1 MMSEL
6 FKITDAHT
14 DWHKRFHYEISKK
27 VSLYVD
33 TTDVSNAVKTK
44 VLKPEVVLPV
54 VGHLTFDP
62 TQGQSVG
69 AFMGRNVY
77 LFRNNQDS
85 KYHYGNVV
93 QDSTLSSSK
102 AETPTCS
109 ESTIKISLNVVEEF
123 PCIFGVY
130 NQNDVALRLWELRR
144 VIKAVK
150 AHRVFK
156 CF

>member
-77 LFRNNQDS
+77 LFRNNQDLEVS
-85 KYHYGNVV
+85 
-93 QDSTLSSSK
+93 
-102 AETPTCS
+102 
-109 ESTIKISLNVVEEF
+109 
-123 PCIFGVY
+123 
-130 NQNDVALRLWELRR
+130 LWECCTRQHVV
-144 VIKAVK
+144 VIQGGNADLFRK
-150 AHRVFK
+150 HNQDFSERG
-156 CF
+156 

>member
-1 MMSEL
+1 
-6 FKITDAHT
+6 
-14 DWHKRFHYEISKK
+14 
-27 VSLYVD
+27 
-33 TTDVSNAVKTK
+33 
-44 VLKPEVVLPV
+44 
-54 VGHLTFDP
+54 
-62 TQGQSVG
+62 
-69 AFMGRNVY
+69 MGRNVY
-77 LFRNNQDS
+77 LSRNNQDA

-93 QDSTLSSSK
+93 HDSTLSSSK

-123 PCIFGVY
+123 PCIFGVS